1 MKMKINIRNWTEPV
15 VYIVVVAA
23 FGFVT
28 SVVNHSG
35 IEEQLWD
42 AEFVS
47 LTLEHDIEALIHQEE
62 AGVSL

>member
-1 MKMKINIRNWTEPV
+1 MKMKINIRKWTEPV

-35 IEEQLWD
+35 QEEQLRD

-47 LTLEHDIEALIHQEE
+47 LTLEHEIEALIHQEE